1 MNTSLRLVLAAVA
14 LAIIG
19 FAYFFLFGAVGDAD
33 IAASEGEIVDPPIN
47 SVEAMPEPE
56 AVVIGEEMIIVEE
69 DSGDAYDIV
78 DMFFATN
85 RALAENPATDD
96 PADMFLAVEGPE
108 LIYGTTQVSIP
119 PNHEIGH
126 LESQGWF
133 EAIFSEPNPEKHV
146 ILQSMVPLDKD
157 EVMRLVG
164 EEMRLSSTSVLF
176 YIHGFNTGLD
186 TAARRAGQL
195 TYDLDWTGPSFF
207 FSWPSQDSFKDYP
220 NDKEKARGS
229 RNDLQQVF
237 EEIASTEADR
247 IVVIAHSMGTDLL
260 TQTLERMAL
269 NSPDALAKITN
280 VILAAPDINATNF
293 RTDIVPV
300 FRQMREADETFN
312 VTLYASAEDSAL
324 QVSEALQGDK
334 RIGMLPRPDEAER
347 ARLFP
352 VQVVDATRAV
362 TNFFGHTYIN
372 DNPTVIEDVYCMINN
387 RPLPTQR
394 ATLEGVPN
402 PEGPEFRISA
412 RERVVTVDNGDGG
425 SQFKCD

>member
-1 MNTSLRLVLAAVA
+1 MSLPRFLIGLLAVA
-14 LAIIG
+14 AIAIAG
-19 FAYFFLFGAVGDAD
+19 YFAIFAGQSEE
-33 IAASEGEIVDPPIN
+33 IAASEEEFPVDSIVMEEPVIIEPIE
-47 SVEAMPEPE
+47 EA
-56 AVVIGEEMIIVEE
+56 IFIE
-69 DSGDAYDIV
+69 DDEDAYDIV
-78 DMFFATN
+78 TLFFATN
-85 RALAENPATDD
+85 RAMIAEPATAK
-96 PADMFLAVEGPE
+96 PADMFEAVEGDDI
-108 LIYGTTQVSIP
+108 IYGTAEVSIP

-126 LESQGWF
+126 LETQGWVQSL
-133 EAIFSEPNPEKHV
+133 FSEPNPEKHV
-146 ILQSMVPLDKD
+146 ILQSMLP
-157 EVMRLVG
+157 
-164 EEMRLSSTSVLF
+164 STSVLF

-195 TYDLDWTGPSFF
+195 TYDLDWAGPSFF
-207 FSWPSQDSFKDYP
+207 FSWPSQNSFKDYP

-237 EEIASTEADR
+237 EEIAKTDAER

-269 NSPDALAKITN
+269 NSPDALAKIKN

-312 VTLYASAEDSAL
+312 VTLYASEQDSAL

-334 RIGMLPRPDEAER
+334 RIGMLPRPDADER
-347 ARLFP
+347 ARMFP
-352 VQVVDATRAV
+352 VQVVDATNAV

-394 ATLEGVPN
+394 ATLVGVPN
-402 PEGPEFRISA
+402 PEGPLFQISA
-412 RERVVTVDNGDGG
+412 KERAVTVDNDAEG
-425 SQFKCD
+425 SHFQCD

>member
-1 MNTSLRLVLAAVA
+1 MKNIVRIA
-14 LAIIG
+14 LAIVAIAVIG
-19 FAYFFLFGAVGDAD
+19 FLIVTRMGGEDD
-33 IAASEGEIVDPPIN
+33 DLAASEGVIIDPPIN
-47 SVEAMPEPE
+47 EVQAEPIFEEMIVEE
-56 AVVIGEEMIIVEE
+56 AVVLE
-69 DSGDAYDIV
+69 DVDPEHAYDVV
-78 DMFFATN
+78 DLFFATN
-85 RALAENPATDD
+85 RALAPEPDFSKPAE
-96 PADMFLAVEGPE
+96 MFLAVEGPE
-108 LIYGTTQVSIP
+108 VLYGLTKVSIP
-119 PNHEIGH
+119 PNHEVGH
-126 LESQGWF
+126 LETQGWL
-133 EAIFSEPNPEKHV
+133 ESIFSEPNPEKHV
-146 ILQSMVPLDKD
+146 ILQSMEPLDKD
-157 EVMRLVG
+157 EVMRLLG
-164 EEMRLSSTSVLF
+164 EEMNFTTKSVLF

-195 TYDLDWTGPSFF
+195 TYDLDWSGPSFF

-229 RNDLQQVF
+229 RNDLQEVF
-237 EEIASTEADR
+237 EEIAKTEADR

-269 NSPDALAKITN
+269 NSPDALAKIKN

-300 FRQMREADETFN
+300 FQQMREADEAFN

-324 QVSEALQGDK
+324 KVSEALQGDK
-334 RIGMLPRPDEAER
+334 RIGMLPSPDADER

-352 VQVVDATRAV
+352 VQVVDATSAV

-402 PEGPEFRISA
+402 PEGPQFRISA
-412 RERVVTVDNGDGG
+412 KERTVTVDNDNQG